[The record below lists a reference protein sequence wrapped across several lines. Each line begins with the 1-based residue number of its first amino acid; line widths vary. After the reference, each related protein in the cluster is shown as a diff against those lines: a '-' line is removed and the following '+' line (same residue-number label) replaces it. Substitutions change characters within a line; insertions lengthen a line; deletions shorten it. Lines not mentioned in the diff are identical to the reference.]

1 MTGLLLGGTKNKS
14 LIPTPMNVERKTK
27 RKASEPYN
35 DVSGLE
41 DEKFE
46 SAASEE
52 ETVTT
57 KQWMK
62 SMMKEIKDR
71 TDDISEF
78 EKTMTGMKF
87 EMKEVKVNMNKMSD
101 AFSKIVGESQKTDQ
115 KFEELF
121 IRIHEDIRARDQ
133 KT

>member
-1 MTGLLLGGTKNKS
+1 MNEGERIEMTALLLCGTKNKS
-14 LIPTPMNVERKTK
+14 LSTTSMSVERETQ
-27 RKASEPYN
+27 RKASEPYI

-41 DEKFE
+41 DEKFD

-62 SMMKEIKDR
+62 STMREIKDC

-87 EMKEVKVNMNKMSD
+87 EMAEVKINMNKMTD
-101 AFSKIVGESQKTDQ
+101 ALSKIVDESRKKRPKVRRTHQKNQ
-115 KFEELF
+115 
-121 IRIHEDIRARDQ
+121 
-133 KT
+133 

>member
-1 MTGLLLGGTKNKS
+1 MTAVLLGGTKN
-14 LIPTPMNVERKTK
+14 NGRETK
-27 RKASEPYN
+27 RKASEPYV

-57 KQWMK
+57 KHWMK

-87 EMKEVKVNMNKMSD
+87 EMAEVSHHGQNGRYV
-101 AFSKIVGESQKTDQ
+101 
-115 KFEELF
+115 L
-121 IRIHEDIRARDQ
+121 EDSR
-133 KT
+133 